1 MMKMYREPLD
11 YSVWRFNGK
20 AKDELIAYFASADRA
35 KAYVDS
41 VGEQLAVFKVDTQ
54 ELIYPDMEY

>member
-11 YSVWRFNGK
+11 YSVWHFNGK
-20 AKDELIAYFASADRA
+20 VKDELIAYFASAERA

-41 VGEQLAVFKVDTQ
+41 VGESLAVFEVESQ
-54 ELIYPDMEY
+54 RLIYPDMEE